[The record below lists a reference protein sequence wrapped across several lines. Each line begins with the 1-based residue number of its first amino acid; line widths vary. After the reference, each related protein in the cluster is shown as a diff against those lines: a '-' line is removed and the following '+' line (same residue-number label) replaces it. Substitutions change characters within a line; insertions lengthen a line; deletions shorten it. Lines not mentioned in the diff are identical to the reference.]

1 MINLKDFKK
10 LKQKEY
16 YQKMILNKIKKQ
28 KKLNKFIKEYNK
40 IDNIYNFGIDKTYN
54 LSILHSKIKWFRYYL
69 EYYLSEYLEK
79 QQTIK
84 NNKVVL

>member
-40 IDNIYNFGIDKTYN
+40 IDKIYNFGIDKTYN
-54 LSILHSKIKWFRYYL
+54 FSILHNKINWFRYYL
-69 EYYLSEYLEK
+69 EYYLNEYLEK

-84 NNKVVL
+84 NNKIAL